1 MENFL
6 KVAINDYPTHILKTY
21 TEHAKYKLAKKSLIE
36 KDYESLKILLHHMNN
51 LDRILYKSIGRLD
64 LEAVKLIVGSAKNS
78 DKEHIK
84 NGSYINNHII
94 EELFEKNGEA
104 KVFNIENA
112 DAKRVE
118 ILKVLLKSKS
128 QEYITITEL
137 QKLADVVTKEEFE
150 DFYKSKDINITSDEF
165 KHLELSQYSL
175 EGLKQ
180 VLKLE
185 NQPNSVIDLLLS
197 KTFSDKLTM
206 EEIKYIYTDLYN
218 LDPIAQEMLVYT
230 GALIHQNNTIKIMF
244 GGGKGS
250 YYEPWGN
257 IIKIDNMFID
267 EDTLNIESV
276 VIHEIGHFVYDQ
288 LFQCDAMPFDLNPLI
303 KLLQP
308 YIIDYEN
315 DPFLHARSTTYYK
328 FLSDQNNIKNL
339 KKLIVPLFQYEEAA
353 RKPVDKAAELLRVNK
368 TEYDKYLF
376 TQEYTEYFKQNSYID
391 IFYLNSYTAF
401 STEKRTNSTIPD
413 HIFDN
418 ILNVYLANHDCKNY
432 NPFSKNITREEIIR
446 WATEDFLPKLVN
458 KLNLSPKQI
467 HFLERIADYINRG
480 EHLLEDTDHSDDENE
495 KYVELIVRAMELKAA
510 KVGSD
515 LINSFEL
522 LEQYHKQYVSPT
534 ICDKIQN
541 SGINDMPFDSD
552 VNNEAFKCNFM
563 IASSDPSF
571 SQYYHSTDL

>member
-36 KDYESLKILLHHMNN
+36 KDYESLKILLHHMDNFYS
-51 LDRILYKSIGRLD
+51 ILYESIERLD
-64 LEAVKLIVGSAKNS
+64 LDAVKLIIDRAKDS
-78 DKEHIK
+78 DNEYIK
-84 NGSYINNHII
+84 NGSYISEYTIKNLFDHNNIARI
-94 EELFEKNGEA
+94 LD
-104 KVFNIENA
+104 IENA
-112 DAKRVE
+112 NTKRVE

-128 QEYITITEL
+128 PEHITVREL
-137 QKLADVVTKEEFE
+137 QKLSDVCTKEEFE
-150 DFYKSKDINITSDEF
+150 DFYKSKNIDITSDRF
-165 KHLELSQYSL
+165 KDLELSQYSL
-175 EGLKQ
+175 KGLNQ

-197 KTFSDKLTM
+197 RTFSDQLTM
-206 EEIKYIYTDLYN
+206 EEIKNIYTNLYN

-230 GALIHQNNTIKIMF
+230 GALIHQNSTIKIMF

-250 YYEPWGN
+250 YYSPESN
-257 IIKIDNMFID
+257 IIKINNSFID
-267 EDTLNIESV
+267 EDLFNTESV

-288 LFQCDAMPFDLNPLI
+288 LFQFDAMPFDFNPLV
-303 KLLQP
+303 KLFQP
-308 YIIDYEN
+308 HMIDSEN
-315 DPFLHARSTTYYK
+315 DQFLRARSTTYYK

-376 TQEYTEYFKQNSYID
+376 KQEYTEYFKQNSYID
-391 IFYLNSYTAF
+391 VFFLNADAAF
-401 STEKRTNSTIPD
+401 STEKMTNSTIPD

-418 ILNVYLANHDCKNY
+418 ILNVYLANHDCENY
-432 NPFSKNITREEIIR
+432 DPFSKNITREEILR
-446 WATEDFLPKLVN
+446 WATEEFLPKLVTE
-458 KLNLSPKQI
+458 LNLSPRQI

-510 KVGSD
+510 KIGSD
-515 LINSFEL
+515 LINSFEP

-571 SQYYHSTDL
+571 S

>member
-36 KDYESLKILLHHMNN
+36 KDYESLKILLHHMDNFYS
-51 LDRILYKSIGRLD
+51 ILYESIERLD
-64 LEAVKLIVGSAKNS
+64 LDAVKLIIDRAKDS
-78 DKEHIK
+78 DNEYIK
-84 NGSYINNHII
+84 NGSYISEYTIKNLFDHNNIARI
-94 EELFEKNGEA
+94 LD
-104 KVFNIENA
+104 IENA
-112 DAKRVE
+112 NTKRVE

-128 QEYITITEL
+128 PEHITVREL
-137 QKLADVVTKEEFE
+137 QKLSDVCTKEEFE
-150 DFYKSKDINITSDEF
+150 DFYKSKNIDITSDRF
-165 KHLELSQYSL
+165 KDLELSQYSL
-175 EGLKQ
+175 KGLNQ

-197 KTFSDKLTM
+197 RTFSDQLTM
-206 EEIKYIYTDLYN
+206 EEIKNIYTNLYN

-230 GALIHQNNTIKIMF
+230 GALIHQNSTIKIMF

-250 YYEPWGN
+250 YYSPESN
-257 IIKIDNMFID
+257 IIKINNSFID
-267 EDTLNIESV
+267 EDLFNTESV

-288 LFQCDAMPFDLNPLI
+288 LFQFDAMPFDFNPLV
-303 KLLQP
+303 KLFQP
-308 YIIDYEN
+308 HMIDSEN
-315 DPFLHARSTTYYK
+315 DQFLRARSTTYYK

-376 TQEYTEYFKQNSYID
+376 KQEYTEYFKQNSYID
-391 IFYLNSYTAF
+391 VFFLNADAAF
-401 STEKRTNSTIPD
+401 STEKMTNSTIPD

-418 ILNVYLANHDCKNY
+418 ILNVYLANHDCENY
-432 NPFSKNITREEIIR
+432 DPFSKNITREEILR
-446 WATEDFLPKLVN
+446 WATEEFLPKLVTE
-458 KLNLSPKQI
+458 LNLSPRQI

-510 KVGSD
+510 KIGSD
-515 LINSFEL
+515 LINSFEP

-552 VNNEAFKCNFM
+552 VNNGEC
-563 IASSDPSF
+563 
-571 SQYYHSTDL
+571 